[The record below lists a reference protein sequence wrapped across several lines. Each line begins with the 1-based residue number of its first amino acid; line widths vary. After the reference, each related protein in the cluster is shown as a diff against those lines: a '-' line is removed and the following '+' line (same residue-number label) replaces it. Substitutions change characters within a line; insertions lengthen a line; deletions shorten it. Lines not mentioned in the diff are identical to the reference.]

1 MYGHVIRGLL
11 DGLYGVAHGAAHTGG
26 TEHGDVVF
34 LVSGGYGV
42 CYGDIQQA
50 AEPLQG
56 GALMD
61 PLGDDLQ

>member
-11 DGLYGVAHGAAHTGG
+11 DGLHGVAHGAAHTGG
-26 TEHGDVVF
+26 TEHGDIVF

-42 CYGDIQQA
+42 RYGDIQQA

-56 GALMD
+56 GALVD